1 MLLSMTGYG
10 KASGIAGN
18 FEVEAEIKSFN
29 NRYLDI
35 NVRLPKELYSR
46 EFELREIIKQKV
58 SRGKVT
64 LTLNLKPKDIS
75 ASAEILNKF
84 AIEQAGILLNTI
96 VESVGIEQKPQLEH
110 FLYLKELFLDNT
122 VEIDDETFEDIA
134 KVTSEALTKMIEMR
148 KAEGE
153 QLEKDFKERLNFIE
167 DKINKIENSLKTDVE
182 EYFSKLK
189 ERAKNLLSEF
199 SQYDERLKV
208 ELALLAEKY
217 DTSEEIV
224 RLRSHIKQFE
234 KFMNL
239 PKDAGKKLNFILQEM
254 NREANT
260 IGSKAVSTN
269 ISYNA
274 LAIKEELEKMRE
286 QVQNIE

>member
-167 DKINKIENSLKTDVE
+167 DKISKIENSLKTDVE

>member
-35 NVRLPKELYSR
+35 NVRLPKELYSL

>member
-35 NVRLPKELYSR
+35 NVRLPKELYSL

-75 ASAEILNKF
+75 ASAEILNKS

-122 VEIDDETFEDIA
+122 VEIDDETFKDIA